1 MCCDD
6 FIFLLA
12 PAVSLLESQSTH
24 TALFLLQKRWK
35 HFLNDLWP
43 IFLPRALHLIP
54 DGHLWL
60 VSERNVVTAQ
70 SEASLGISAIGSYLS
85 MPQASVRCQNNMLSK
100 LQGTHIKSSSGPLK
114 SALASLEGKEEGEHC
129 RTGVEYHYGSSSL
142 QRNLFTNFLPPPLS

>member
-1 MCCDD
+1 MCYLGSLVV
-6 FIFLLA
+6 FIQLHVLWWFHF
-12 PAVSLLESQSTH
+12 PSGPCCFPSRVSQSTH
-24 TALFLLQKRWK
+24 TALFLLRRRWK

-85 MPQASVRCQNNMLSK
+85 MPQASVRRQNNTIPK

-129 RTGVEYHYGSSSL
+129 RTGVELSL
-142 QRNLFTNFLPPPLS
+142 W